1 MPVSNARLETGCSA
15 LKRIKTRLRNRLG
28 VDKLQTRLRLLS
40 MAPRLECLKARHW
53 LQWQLTAQK
62 RRKML
67 KRNEGESL
75 SSASAS
81 SVSSQIQ
88 SDASEQM
95 DTPVNDLQAVSSDS
109 EVEIAN
115 AALNLTAAVPCH
127 DDTDFDYHSESDVD
141 DNIFFWNLVICLWTC
156 LIEIEINACREFW
169 LKTENRYFW
178 TDFNVWLINVTPIC
192 PRMLKNTSRSVSNF
206 NFFCSM
212 PPEPH
217 SGTVSHYYI
226 LVIGKCIDYMS
237 LSRHSVW
244 FSFSCKQFSSAEFG
258 ICNI

>member
-1 MPVSNARLETGCSA
+1 
-15 LKRIKTRLRNRLG
+15 
-28 VDKLQTRLRLLS
+28 
-40 MAPRLECLKARHW
+40 
-53 LQWQLTAQK
+53 
-62 RRKML
+62 
-67 KRNEGESL
+67 
-75 SSASAS
+75 
-81 SVSSQIQ
+81 
-88 SDASEQM
+88 M
-95 DTPVNDLQAVSSDS
+95 DTPVTDLQAVSSDS

-115 AALNLTAAVPCH
+115 AALNLTADVPCH
-127 DDTDFDYHSESDVD
+127 DDTDSDYHRESDVD

-206 NFFCSM
+206 NFFCSSM